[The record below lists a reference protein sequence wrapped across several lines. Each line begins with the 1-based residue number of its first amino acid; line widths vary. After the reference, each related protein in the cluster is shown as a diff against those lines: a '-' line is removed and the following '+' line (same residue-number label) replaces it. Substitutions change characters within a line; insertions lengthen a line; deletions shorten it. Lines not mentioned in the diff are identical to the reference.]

1 MLMDFQLFWLMNS
14 KLHIKI
20 ESDQE
25 ELFHNT
31 FDAFQVQNLCNKTS
45 FPLKIAVILIYFLHI
60 EFLNHSFS
68 IIILTYFN
76 LLNVLYELIEFVAHL
91 SFMSSHFEHSDFIS
105 LKVITEEIHI
115 QHSTVCHMK
124 SCNVPK

>member
-1 MLMDFQLFWLMNS
+1 MDFRLLWLMNS

-25 ELFHNT
+25 ELLKNR
-31 FDAFQVQNLCNKTS
+31 FDACQVQNLCNKTS
-45 FPLKIAVILIYFLHI
+45 FSFKIAMILIYFLHI
-60 EFLNHSFS
+60 EFLNHSLS

-76 LLNVLYELIEFVAHL
+76 LLNVLYELIKFVVHL
-91 SFMSSHFEHSDFIS
+91 SVMSSNFEHNDFIS
-105 LKVITEEIHI
+105 LKVIIKEIHI
-115 QHSTVCHMK
+115 QHSNVCHMK